1 MTIRDSGHVTAL
13 ETIALASALP
23 GRPHRKKERIPPGT
37 DARAAAAA
45 LAGTPAPTTT
55 VINLAAYEQAAKNRN
70 TLR

>member
-13 ETIALASALP
+13 ETIALASAPP

-37 DARAAAAA
+37 GARLAAAA
-45 LAGTPAPTTT
+45 LTGITEPTTT

-70 TLR
+70 TLQ